1 MMLLYLFLAAVAP
14 GNGAIDIPPVD
25 DPTGRIIV
33 LAVAFLAV
41 VGPYATAK
49 VSAKKGVINGP
60 APVAGGDSPTPRLD
74 VGQQYLERY
83 VKGLED
89 SVKSV
94 EAENVDLRK
103 QLLGLIEDRAT
114 FRAQNEALRADIA
127 GLREEIHELRGQLRG
142 RGSGR

>member
-1 MMLLYLFLAAVAP
+1 MLLYLLLSAVAP
-14 GNGAIDIPPVD
+14 GNGGLDIPPAD

-33 LAVAFLAV
+33 IVVAGLAVL
-41 VGPYATAK
+41 GPYITAK
-49 VSAKKGVINGP
+49 VAAKKGASNGP
-60 APVAGGDSPTPRLD
+60 VPLASPDSPTPRLD
-74 VGQQYLERY
+74 LGQQYLERY

-94 EAENVDLRK
+94 ESENVDLRK